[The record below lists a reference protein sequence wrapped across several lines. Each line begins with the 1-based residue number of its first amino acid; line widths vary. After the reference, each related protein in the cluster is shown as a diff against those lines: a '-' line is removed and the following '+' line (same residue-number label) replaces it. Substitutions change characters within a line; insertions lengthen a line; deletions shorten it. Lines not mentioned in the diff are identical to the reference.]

1 MTEILTDYFNSLTE
15 NLVTTL
21 NTPDAYLNK
30 IVVSTLAII
39 SIILIYVLFK
49 KSINRNVK
57 DIKKRFRFQKILKNS
72 IIVLTVVVILFIWIQ
87 AINALVLI
95 ALLAGAFMIVM
106 LRGLTHNIIGYFV
119 IKYQKY
125 FKIGQRVELD
135 GIIGDVIDINLISF
149 KLLEVRNWLSSD
161 SETGRVVQVPNSI
174 IFDSAIDIIGL
185 ENIFIL
191 QEIKYA
197 LSFDS
202 SWQDAEDIMIEAGNL
217 YIKEI
222 LMREIEEASEYYIK
236 NKEKIEPV
244 FSLNTNDLGIVVTL
258 RYLVDYRKGT
268 SVRTRLQRDIL
279 SKFEDNPKIKFA
291 VSDIRILNK

>member
-72 IIVLTVVVILFIWIQ
+72 ITVLTVVVILFIWIQ

-161 SETGRVVQVPNSI
+161 TETGRAVQVPNSI